1 LSRREFHIGDPAVL
15 SLKEISDLIQGFP
28 ADDDD
33 SAKQACGKLVA
44 AGPKTIETLIL
55 MVGSKF
61 GDKEGVQ
68 PKYAVHALTSYVC
81 RPGAEKE
88 RQMFAETLAG
98 QLDGDNTNDLKA
110 FIIRQLQLCG
120 REQDVPALAKTLNSE
135 ALKETTVQALTA
147 IGGNAADKALSGV

>member
-1 LSRREFHIGDPAVL
+1 VL
-15 SLKEISDLIQGFP
+15 SLQEITDLIKGFP
-28 ADDDD
+28 ADDYEP
-33 SAKQACGKLVA
+33 AQQACGKLVA
-44 AGPKTIETLIL
+44 AGPKTIEALIL
-55 MVGSKF
+55 MAGSKF

-68 PKYAVHALTSYVC
+68 PKYAVHALASYVC

-98 QLDGDNTNDLKA
+98 QLDGDNSDDLKA

-120 REQDVPALAKTLNSE
+120 REQEVPALAKTLKAE